1 MQKHMTNDTGNTVTD
16 RRTFKFFFSLKV
28 KKETHP
34 KDFRGYV
41 VGRAHSHVA
50 LYRPILRQPA
60 RVAILKE
67 EFDEKLT
74 RCTILTFNTTT

>member
-1 MQKHMTNDTGNTVTD
+1 MQKHMTNGTGNTLTD
-16 RRTFKFFFSLKV
+16 GRTFKFFFLSLKL

-41 VGRAHSHVA
+41 VGRAHSHVT

-60 RVAILKE
+60 RVAWKE
-67 EFDEKLT
+67 EFHEKLT
-74 RCTILTFNTTT
+74 RC